1 MLIVFRFAAI
11 VLFASAVVLQ
21 REYLY
26 LFLPLSAVII
36 GAVYYFHGA
45 PFLYVMKR
53 NIFILSFSIV
63 FAGFSFVSGY
73 IDGIARLND
82 SVILAVKIVF
92 VFNILLGGMRWIG
105 GSGYLY
111 LLNRVPGIRLRLFFL
126 LLGNNL
132 VRMARNNREIVR
144 QIRSRMAVTGRNRLV
159 LARYYFQNMLFR
171 ELYSM
176 GHSHGA
182 MVLRLGESLRC
193 YEYPVRS
200 SAADYI
206 LLFFITLHLAAGVV
220 MQCAQ

>member
-1 MLIVFRFAAI
+1 MLIVFRTAAV

-21 REYLY
+21 HEHLY

-45 PFLYVMKR
+45 PFLYVAKR
-53 NIFILSFSIV
+53 NIIILPFSIV
-63 FAGFSFVSGY
+63 FAGFSILSGY
-73 IDGIARLND
+73 IDGNVRLYD
-82 SVILAVKIVF
+82 PLMFAVKIVF

-111 LLNRVPGIRLRLFFL
+111 LLNRAPGMRLRLFFL

-132 VRMARNNREIVR
+132 VRMLRNNREIVR
-144 QIRSRMAVTGRNRLV
+144 QIRSRMTVTGKNKLII
-159 LARYYFQNMLFR
+159 ARYYFQNMLFR

-176 GHSHGA
+176 RHSHGA

-193 YEYPVRS
+193 HEYPVRS

-206 LLFFITLHLAAGVV
+206 LLFFITLYLAAGVV
-220 MQCAQ
+220 MQCAR